1 MRSVNNLHPYQL
13 MLAFVFVIFLL
24 ILVKVKGIKRER
36 EILISSIRMTLQ
48 LYICGFIL
56 VYLFSINSPIYT
68 VLVFGA
74 MEFFSIFTIF
84 KRSKHPLSSSLKK
97 IIALSMIFGTT
108 LSLFFFLL
116 FVIQISPWYETQYFI
131 PIAGMLIGNSMTGIS
146 LGVNSL
152 SQDMSSQRQLIEG
165 SLMLGA
171 TPKMATKQIVNN
183 AFDSAILPTIHS
195 MVGMG
200 IVFLPGMM
208 TGQILSGT
216 SPAIA
221 IEYQIAIMLGILG
234 SVSLSVILFVQLGYK
249 TFFNSDAQFKVDI
262 QNSNSLLHS
271 IDCIK

>member
-74 MEFFSIFTIF
+74 MEFFSVFTIF

-97 IIALSMIFGTT
+97 IIALSMVFGTT